1 MPIKD
6 PYLSREEV
14 LKIIDEYE
22 QAISDHHR
30 YIAEL
35 ERLLEHEKEVRTFV
49 AKEIHKRANAE
60 NEIKTDE
67 NEFFKCT
74 VNGKLLTTGQ
84 LAAISEYFRAC
95 SEAEILER
103 DYGVSHEDSLRMGKN
118 IIIRIEEN
126 DDMYAEAYAKEIELK
141 RKERVKQIKNTLS
154 DMYGEL
160 MSVGTDEEIKDE
172 LQFLK
177 DSLANFKSKGKQKGE
192 SI

>member
-1 MPIKD
+1 MPIKE
-6 PYLSREEV
+6 PYLSREDV
-14 LKIIDEYE
+14 LKIIDEYNNAVNE
-22 QAISDHHR
+22 QVER
-30 YIAEL
+30 IAKL
-35 ERLLEHEKEVRTFV
+35 EKELEHEKEVKTFV
-49 AKEIHKRANAE
+49 AKEITKRANAE

-67 NEFFKCT
+67 NEFFKCA

-103 DYGVSHEDSLRMGKN
+103 DYGVSHEDSLRIGKN

-177 DSLANFKSKGKQKGE
+177 DSLANFKSKGKQK
-192 SI
+192 

>member
-1 MPIKD
+1 MKIRE
-6 PYLSREEV
+6 PYLSREDV
-14 LKIIDEYE
+14 LKIIDEYNNAVNE
-22 QAISDHHR
+22 QVER
-30 YIAEL
+30 IAKL
-35 ERLLEHEKEVRTFV
+35 EKELEHEKEVKTFV

-126 DDMYAEAYAKEIELK
+126 DDMYADAYAKEIELK

-177 DSLANFKSKGKQKGE
+177 DSLANFKNKGKQK
-192 SI
+192 